1 MARFR
6 FVAVTFDGQSEKG
19 MIEGESIKAARQQL
33 LDKGLV
39 PTKLV
44 PDDENEAKSGFAA
57 FLSGQREIKPADLAV
72 VTKQLALLV
81 RSGLPIDEALKMLA
95 DESPKASTRF
105 VLMAMVQELHSGV
118 PLSKAMQG
126 QPATFDKLYQSVVAA
141 AEQSGLMAPVLT
153 QFAEFLEKKQATRQK
168 VIAAMVYPVMLI
180 SISFLVMIV
189 LMTYVIPQV
198 TRVFESTRQ
207 KLPFMTEVV
216 MNISAFL
223 NNWGLVLLL
232 SVIVLGWL
240 VRRILKNPEMRLRF
254 DTRCLS
260 MPLIGPVLLAHETA
274 RFSNTMSML
283 VGANVPIL
291 SALKSSRDTLSNT
304 YLKAAVETTELQVR
318 EGSALS
324 RALGAQGVFSPLFVH
339 MLRSGEATGQ
349 LAEMLKFGAENAEFE
364 ADKTTK
370 MFTSVLEPVMIMLMG
385 SMVLVIVMAVMQPIL
400 EMNSGV
406 R

>member
-19 MIEGESIKAARQQL
+19 VIEGESLKAARQQL

-44 PDDENEAKSGFAA
+44 PDDENEAKSGFAG
-57 FLSGQREIKPADLAV
+57 FLSGQRAIKPADLAV

-95 DESPKASTRF
+95 DESPKASTRL
-105 VLMAMVQELHSGV
+105 VLMAMVQELQSGV

-216 MNISAFL
+216 MHISAFL
-223 NNWGLVLLL
+223 NNWGLVLLM
-232 SVIVLGWL
+232 SIIVLGWL

-260 MPLIGPVLLAHETA
+260 LPLIGPVLLAHETA

-304 YLKAAVETTELQVR
+304 YLKSAIETTELQVR

-324 RALGAQGVFSPLFVH
+324 RALGAQAVFSPLFVH

-370 MFTSVLEPVMIMLMG
+370 MFTSVLEPVMILLMG

>member
-19 MIEGESIKAARQQL
+19 VIEGESIKAARQQL

-39 PTKLV
+39 PTKLT
-44 PDDENEAKSGFAA
+44 PDDEVVAKSGFAA
-57 FLSGQREIKPADLAV
+57 LLAGQRAIKPADLAV

-95 DESPKASTRF
+95 DESPKATTRS
-105 VLMAMVQELHSGV
+105 VLMAMVQELQSGV

-223 NNWGLVLLL
+223 NNWGLALLL
-232 SVIVLGWL
+232 CIIVLGWL
-240 VRRILKNPEMRLRF
+240 VHRILKNPEMRLRF

-304 YLKAAVETTELQVR
+304 YLKSAIETTELQVR

-370 MFTSVLEPVMIMLMG
+370 MFTSVLEPVMILLMG

>member
-19 MIEGESIKAARQQL
+19 VIEGESIKAARQQL

-44 PDDENEAKSGFAA
+44 PDDEHEAKSGFAA
-57 FLSGQREIKPADLAV
+57 FLSGQRVIKPADLAV

-304 YLKAAVETTELQVR
+304 YLKAAIETTELQVR

>member
-19 MIEGESIKAARQQL
+19 VIEGESIKAARQQL

-304 YLKAAVETTELQVR
+304 YLKAAIETTELQVR

>member
-6 FVAVTFDGQSEKG
+6 FEAVTFDGQSEKG
-19 MIEGESIKAARQQL
+19 VIEGESIKGARQQL

-39 PTKLV
+39 PMKLV
-44 PDDENEAKSGFAA
+44 PDDEAVAKSGFAA
-57 FLSGQREIKPADLAV
+57 LLSGQRAIKPADLAV

-81 RSGLPIDEALKMLA
+81 RSGLPIDEALKLLA
-95 DESPKASTRF
+95 DESPKASTRS
-105 VLMAMVQELHSGV
+105 VLMSMVQELQSGV

-168 VIAAMVYPVMLI
+168 VIGAMVYPVMLI

-223 NNWGLVLLL
+223 TQWGWVLLL
-232 SVIVLGWL
+232 TIVCLGWL
-240 VRRILKNPEMRLRF
+240 AHRILKNPEARLRF

-260 MPLIGPVLLAHETA
+260 MPLIGPVLLAHDTA

-304 YLKAAVETTELQVR
+304 YLRAAIETTELQVR

-370 MFTSVLEPVMIMLMG
+370 MFTSILEPVMILLMG

>member
-44 PDDENEAKSGFAA
+44 PEDENEAKSGFAA
-57 FLSGQREIKPADLAV
+57 FLSGQRVIKPADLAV

-304 YLKAAVETTELQVR
+304 YLKSAIETTELQVR

>member
-6 FVAVTFDGQSEKG
+6 FEAVTFDGQSEKG
-19 MIEGESIKAARQQL
+19 VIEGESIKGARQQL

-39 PTKLV
+39 PMKLV
-44 PDDENEAKSGFAA
+44 PDDEAVAKSGFAA
-57 FLSGQREIKPADLAV
+57 LLSGQRAIKPADLAV

-81 RSGLPIDEALKMLA
+81 RSGLPIDEALKLLA
-95 DESPKASTRF
+95 DESPKASTRS
-105 VLMAMVQELHSGV
+105 VLMSMVQELQSGV

-168 VIAAMVYPVMLI
+168 VIGAMVYPVMLI

-223 NNWGLVLLL
+223 TQWGWVLLL
-232 SVIVLGWL
+232 TIVCLGWL
-240 VRRILKNPEMRLRF
+240 AHRILKNPEARLRF

-260 MPLIGPVLLAHETA
+260 MPLIGPVLLAHDTA

-304 YLKAAVETTELQVR
+304 YLRAAVETTELQVR

-370 MFTSVLEPVMIMLMG
+370 MFTSILEPVMILLMG

>member
-19 MIEGESIKAARQQL
+19 VIEGESIKAARQQL

-44 PDDENEAKSGFAA
+44 PDDEHEAKSGFAA
-57 FLSGQREIKPADLAV
+57 FLSGQRVIKPADLAV

-304 YLKAAVETTELQVR
+304 YLKSAIETTELQVR

>member
-19 MIEGESIKAARQQL
+19 VIEGESIKTARQQL

-39 PTKLV
+39 PTQLV
-44 PDDENEAKSGFAA
+44 PEDENEAKSGFAA

-240 VRRILKNPEMRLRF
+240 VRRILKKPEMRLRF

-304 YLKAAVETTELQVR
+304 YLKAAIETTELQVR